1 MQGSKAVYKEVP
13 AGGALRAAE
22 IAASPVTAVH
32 KAATLINAALSGKIK
47 KDSIVITKKLF

>member
-13 AGGALRAAE
+13 AGGALGAAE